1 MQNEERLGGMLD
13 PCLFAICFHAGG
25 GAAVLAHQLCGLI
38 SLASRADGMS
48 LLLLRA
54 YVLTAQFIRSSFG
67 KVFQSVDY
75 ILNTLLSQNLCLS
88 LRAVHGNHRKV
99 RMRVAKDESVAVD
112 RCLCKFP
119 KDMSLWL
126 WTHRPRARMVT
137 RSTASRCG
145 FLPASRYLRRSTV
158 ASRAFPVSWTAIL

>member
-1 MQNEERLGGMLD
+1 MILV
-13 PCLFAICFHAGG
+13 CLRFVSMRAG

-75 ILNTLLSQNLCLS
+75 ILNTLLSQNLCPIS
-88 LRAVHGNHRKV
+88 AGCARKPQKGAYACCQ
-99 RMRVAKDESVAVD
+99 R
-112 RCLCKFP
+112 
-119 KDMSLWL
+119 
-126 WTHRPRARMVT
+126 
-137 RSTASRCG
+137 
-145 FLPASRYLRRSTV
+145 
-158 ASRAFPVSWTAIL
+158 